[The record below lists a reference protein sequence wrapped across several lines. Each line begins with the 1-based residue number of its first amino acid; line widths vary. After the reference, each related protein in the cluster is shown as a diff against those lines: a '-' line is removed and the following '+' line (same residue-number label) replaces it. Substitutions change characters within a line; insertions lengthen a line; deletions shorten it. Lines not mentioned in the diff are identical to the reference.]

1 MYEQV
6 SKLKKIMDE
15 KYSCRLPTGNLKVF
29 CITSGKGGVGKTNL
43 SVNISLALQKL
54 GKKVLL
60 VDADLGLANVDVIA
74 GLYPKYNISHIL
86 SCNKTVDEIIM
97 EGPMGIK
104 ILPGASGLY
113 EMADLSTMELNTLI
127 KAFGAISPDFD
138 IVIIDTGAGISKNV
152 LSFIQSSDETII
164 VTTPEPSA
172 VTDAYAVI
180 KLIHKYSQRIHVI
193 INRVDN
199 FKDGEFTVQKISN
212 ASRKFLHTEINY
224 LGYVLE
230 DKSVFKSN
238 MEQIPFYTRFPD
250 SMASKCVS
258 NIGMNL
264 LYGEQRPL
272 QNNFTFEGWVKKLLS
287 FVRNQTG
294 G

>member
-6 SKLKKIMDE
+6 SNLKKLIDE
-15 KYSCRLPTGNLKVF
+15 KYSSEVPTGNIKVF
-29 CITSGKGGVGKTNL
+29 CVTSGKGGVGKTNL
-43 SVNISLALQKL
+43 SVNISLALQKM
-54 GKKVLL
+54 GQKVLL

-74 GLYPKYNISHIL
+74 GLYPKFNISHIL
-86 SCNKTVDEIIM
+86 SCDMSVNDIM
-97 EGPMGIK
+97 LEGPMGIK

-113 EMADLSTMELNTLI
+113 EMANLSTAELNILI
-127 KAFGAISPDFD
+127 KAFSAVTPDFD

-152 LSFIQSSDETII
+152 LSFIQSSDEIII

-172 VTDAYAVI
+172 ITDAYAVI
-180 KLIHKYSQRIHVI
+180 KLIHRYSQKIHVI
-193 INRVDN
+193 VNRVDN

-230 DKSVFKSN
+230 DKNVFKSN

-250 SMASKCVS
+250 SMASKCVT
-258 NIGMNL
+258 NIGRNL
-264 LYGEQRPL
+264 LYGEQRPF
-272 QNNFTFEGWVKKLLS
+272 QHNFTFDGWVKKFIS

>member
-6 SKLKKIMDE
+6 SKLKKIVDE
-15 KYSCRLPTGNLKVF
+15 KHGYRLPTGNLKIF
-29 CITSGKGGVGKTNL
+29 CVTSGKGGVGKTNL

-74 GLYPKYNISHIL
+74 GLYPKFNISHIL
-86 SCNKTVDEIIM
+86 SRDKTVDEIIT

-113 EMADLSTMELNTLI
+113 EMADLSALELDTLI

-152 LSFIQSSDETII
+152 LSFIQSSDEIII

-180 KLIHKYSQRIHVI
+180 KLIHKYTEKIHVI

-250 SMASKCVS
+250 SMASRCVS

-272 QNNFTFEGWVKKLLS
+272 KSNITIEGWVKKLLS
-287 FVRNQTG
+287 FARNRTG